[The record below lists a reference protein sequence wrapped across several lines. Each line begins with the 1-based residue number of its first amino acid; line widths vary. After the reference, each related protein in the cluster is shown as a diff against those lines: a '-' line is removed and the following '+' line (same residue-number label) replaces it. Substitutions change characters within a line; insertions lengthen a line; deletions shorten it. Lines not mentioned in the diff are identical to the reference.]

1 MDYIFKD
8 YVEFFY
14 SRRNEAKVSF
24 DEMLS
29 NMFKLFLNSLYG
41 KFGQKSDNWIITG
54 QCDPKLFQIITTCTT
69 DGTKKTLKCLGG
81 TVFEHEAETEAY
93 NAFCAIAS
101 HVTSY
106 ARQMLANFIEIAGR
120 ENVYYCDTDSLFT
133 NKKACDI
140 LVAAGCVHPNDLGKL
155 KLESTHKEMW
165 LFGAKDYKLDKK
177 VTLKGVGKADV
188 ITCNIKTR
196 QLEYH
201 CIQWPKQSGLLR
213 KGGYGKYA
221 NITVIK
227 HLARIYKGGD
237 IQKDGTVRP
246 YILKED

>member
-1 MDYIFKD
+1 
-8 YVEFFY
+8 
-14 SRRNEAKVSF
+14 
-24 DEMLS
+24 
-29 NMFKLFLNSLYG
+29 
-41 KFGQKSDNWIITG
+41 
-54 QCDPKLFQIITTCTT
+54 
-69 DGTKKTLKCLGG
+69 
-81 TVFEHEAETEAY
+81 
-93 NAFCAIAS
+93 
-101 HVTSY
+101 
-106 ARQMLANFIEIAGR
+106 MLANFIEIAGR